1 MRRALVLSSGGA
13 KASWQVG
20 ACEHL
25 IVERRYWFDVITGV
39 SAGAVNG
46 TTLAQAHDPKML
58 ELGLELLRVVS
69 LGQRRV
75 SVALARSARNRAG
88 KAGEPL
94 QHEPTP

>member
-25 IVERRYWFDVITGV
+25 IVEQRYWFDVITGV

-46 TTLAQAHDPKML
+46 TTLAQAHD
-58 ELGLELLRVVS
+58 
-69 LGQRRV
+69 Q
-75 SVALARSARNRAG
+75 
-88 KAGEPL
+88 
-94 QHEPTP
+94 

>member
-46 TTLAQAHDPKML
+46 TTLAQAHDQKEL
-58 ELGLELLRVVS
+58 EAELERVT
-69 LGQRRV
+69 G
-75 SVALARSARNRAG
+75 SVPAPARHPE
-88 KAGEPL
+88 GEPAS
-94 QHEPTP
+94 